1 MYVKK
6 LQQDTANDS
15 MIRHQMA
22 NLFFRLAC
30 TIGNFL
36 ALVLVA
42 AHTANNLDLSH
53 EQSFEN
59 QVWKS
64 G

>member
-1 MYVKK
+1 
-6 LQQDTANDS
+6 

-59 QVWKS
+59 EVWKS